1 MSALYRLA
9 SLIRNFFHRSQV
21 EREMDAELESFVQML
36 ADENTRAGM
45 SPEEARRAARVE
57 VQGVE
62 QVKEEAR
69 AVRAG
74 ALIETIWRDLRYGVR
89 MALKHPVLSLSVV
102 LTFGLG
108 VGPPAFVFGFV
119 EGLLWS
125 EPPFESPERILALGR
140 WDPAREGRFNFGVSA
155 RDFLELR
162 EQQEVFEGLAA
173 FSHGGEV
180 NFAEPGG
187 APEGGMAASFSAGV
201 FEQLKVRPVLGRT
214 FRADDER
221 PGADPVVV
229 IGHRTWRERFGTSPD
244 VLGRE
249 LRVHGTVRT
258 VVGVMPEGFGFP
270 RGADLWL
277 PLRIDRSASPAAG
290 GPYYSVIGRLKA
302 GVSLSQAQAHVA
314 TLASR
319 LDRPRAGSDPLPPLT
334 ALPWGA
340 AGRAANGVN
349 SIPPLFVALFAA
361 ALGVL
366 LVAGANVANLLLSRE
381 SSRRHEIAVRM
392 ALGASRWRVA
402 RQLVTEVAILAA
414 AGAALGLGLALS
426 GLVWFTSLAGADA
439 NEVFDFAAF
448 GLDWRAFSF
457 ALCAALAT
465 GIGSSLVPAL
475 LTAKAGPAGAL
486 SAGGRGGSTMKRG
499 RFSASLIFAETA
511 ASCALLVFSGLVFRS
526 ALRLTGEVLPFAP
539 DSIVTARLVLPRLD
553 YPDSA
558 ATAAFRERLLPRLAS
573 LPGVVAATAGDRLP
587 DAMGDPYAL
596 EVEGR
601 SYARDSDHPLTQVA
615 AIGPDYFETFR
626 ASTLLGREFHDGDR
640 LGSLPVAVVNES
652 FVRRHFPEGEVL
664 GRQFRLGRRGSR
676 EWSPATQWLTVVG
689 VVPDMFRMGRNN
701 TRRDPA
707 GLYLPLAQGASGPR
721 LSLALRANRAPG
733 ALTRDVRAAVGSLD
747 PNLPLLD
754 VKTMREVMSLQN
766 WGTRAT
772 SRMFEVFGL
781 AALFLTCVGIYGVVS
796 FSVTNRTHEMGVRMA
811 LGAGRAGLVWL
822 ALQRSVALLAA
833 GVAAGLALAAPV
845 AGALRPLLHG
855 VRPIDPLVYGG
866 VVAVMGLVGGLAA
879 LVPARRVTRVDP
891 VVALGAE

>member
-1 MSALYRLA
+1 MSVLFRLA
-9 SLIRNFFHRSQV
+9 SLVRNLFHRSRV

-36 ADENTRAGM
+36 ADEQVRSGM
-45 SPEEARRAARVE
+45 SPEAARRAARVE
-57 VQGVE
+57 VRGVE

-69 AVRAG
+69 GVRAG
-74 ALIETIWRDLRYGVR
+74 APIDTIARDLRYGLR
-89 MALKHPVLSLSVV
+89 MALKHPVLSLSVI

-108 VGPPAFVFGFV
+108 VGPPAFVFGLV
-119 EGLLWS
+119 ESLLWS
-125 EPPFESPERILALGR
+125 EPPFESPERILALGS
-140 WDPAREGRFNFGVSA
+140 WDRSGEGRFNFGVSA

-180 NFAEPGG
+180 NVAEPGG
-187 APEGGMAASFSAGV
+187 APEGGLAASFSAGV
-201 FEQLKVRPVLGRT
+201 FEQLGVRPALGRT

-221 PGADPVVV
+221 QGADPVVV
-229 IGHRTWRERFGTSPD
+229 IGYRMWRERFGTSPD

-258 VVGVMPEGFGFP
+258 IVGVMPEAFGFP

-277 PLRIDRSASPAAG
+277 PLRIDRSAAPAAD
-290 GPYYSVIGRLKA
+290 GPRYRVIGRLRA
-302 GVSLSQAQAHVA
+302 GVSLSRTQAHVA

-349 SIPPLFVALFAA
+349 SVPPLFIALFAA

-414 AGAALGLGLALS
+414 AGALLGLGLALS
-426 GLVWFTSLAGADA
+426 GLAWFTSLASADA

-448 GLDWRAFSF
+448 GLDWRVFSF
-457 ALCAALAT
+457 ALCSALAT
-465 GIGSSLVPAL
+465 GIGCSLVPAL
-475 LTAKAGPAGAL
+475 RTAKTGPAGVL
-486 SAGGRGGSTMKRG
+486 SAGGRGGSALKSG
-499 RFSASLIFAETA
+499 KFSSSLIVAETA

-526 ALRLTGEVLPFAP
+526 ALRLTDEVLPFAP
-539 DSIVTARLVLPRLD
+539 ESIVTARLVLPRLD

-573 LPGVVAATAGDRLP
+573 LPGVVAATVGDRLP
-587 DAMGDPYAL
+587 DVMGDRFEL
-596 EVEGR
+596 EVVGR
-601 SYARDSDHPLTQVA
+601 SYARDSDHPITQVA

-626 ASTLLGREFHDGDR
+626 TRALLGREFRAGDR
-640 LGSLPVAVVNES
+640 LGSLPVAIVNES
-652 FVRRHFPEGEVL
+652 FVRRHFPEGEAL
-664 GRQFRLGRRGSR
+664 GRQFRLGRPRGG
-676 EWSPATQWLTVVG
+676 EWSPATPWLTVVG
-689 VVPDMFRMGRNN
+689 VVPDMFRMGRDNS
-701 TRRDPA
+701 RRDPT
-707 GLYLPLAQGASGPR
+707 GLYVPLAQFTSGAR
-721 LSLALRANRAPG
+721 LSLALRVARAPA
-733 ALTRDVRAAVGSLD
+733 ALTRDVRVAIGSLD

-754 VKTMREVMSLQN
+754 VMSMREVFRLRD
-766 WGTRAT
+766 WGTRAI
-772 SRMFEVFGL
+772 SRMFEVFGF

-796 FSVTNRTHEMGVRMA
+796 FSVTSRTQEMGVRMA

-822 ALQRSVALLAA
+822 VLHRSLALLAT
-833 GVAAGLALAAPV
+833 GVAAGLALSAPV

-855 VRPIDPLVYGG
+855 VRPVDPLVYGG
-866 VVAVMGLVGGLAA
+866 VVMVIALVGGLAA

-891 VVALGAE
+891 VVALGSE